1 MRLSALISIAALFLA
16 GCASTPPIPKI
27 QSASGDRVGVLV
39 EVGDSPSHTHIG
51 TTVFNNFTKKYPYNW
66 KLNSEVS
73 RVVQQSV
80 KSSGFEA
87 IDLNA
92 AGIQYTDV
100 AGLIKA
106 NGEQW
111 QVTPGKEDTVRRLRE
126 QLKLKALIVLKEE
139 RVLAALECAGG
150 PCAER
155 YADTSGLYTRSFLG
169 ITRYNAVAAF
179 KWNVFVLDPIT
190 NTVGVDSMR
199 EILRIP
205 ATPLPGFKDPTK
217 FDNLTEAEFVPVRDA
232 ILRFTQVTTTEAMN
246 TLNAK

>member
-1 MRLSALISIAALFLA
+1 M
-16 GCASTPPIPKI
+16 
-27 QSASGDRVGVLV
+27 
-39 EVGDSPSHTHIG
+39 
-51 TTVFNNFTKKYPYNW
+51 
-66 KLNSEVS
+66 S

-92 AGIQYTDV
+92 AGIQYSDV

-106 NGEQW
+106 NSEQW

-126 QLKLKALIVLKEE
+126 QLKLKALVVIKEE

-155 YADTSGLYTRSFLG
+155 YADTSGLYTRSFFG

-190 NTVGVDSMR
+190 NTAGVDSMR

-205 ATPLPGFKDPTK
+205 ATPLPGFKDPAT
-217 FDNLTEAEFVPVRDA
+217 FDKLTEAEFVPVRDA
-232 ILRFTQVTTTEAMN
+232 ILRFTEVTTTEAMK
-246 TLNAK
+246 TLNGK